1 MSMGC
6 ICENVSGKIMRM
18 PAMGKVAI
26 ITIVLLTAI
35 LLPGCQ
41 RTSEQDKVRKVIKE
55 VQRAAEEKDIRT
67 ILGHLSRTYRDPQG
81 YDYNGIKGLLL
92 AYFFRHQKISV
103 YLTNLDVTAD
113 VVSARA
119 TFQAVLSAS
128 DKTGSATDVLPEALG
143 IYAINVVFSKEPKE
157 WRVVSA
163 TWERLGEAPPGKS
176 Q

>member
-1 MSMGC
+1 
-6 ICENVSGKIMRM
+6 
-18 PAMGKVAI
+18 MGKVAVI
-26 ITIVLLTAI
+26 MVLLTAI

-92 AYFFRHQKISV
+92 SYFFRHQKISV
-103 YLTNLDVTAD
+103 YLTNLDVTVD
-113 VVSARA
+113 EISARA

-128 DKTGSATDVLPEALG
+128 DKTGSVADVLPEALG
-143 IYAINVVFSKEPKE
+143 IYAFNVVFSKESNA
-157 WRVVSA
+157 WRVVSS